1 MSGTQP
7 ITRLL
12 REWRAGNELALE
24 QLTPLIYSELRKLAG
39 GYLRRERPGHTLQPT
54 ALVHEAY
61 LRLVEQHHQN
71 WESRSHF
78 FGVAAHLMRLIL
90 VDWARKSRAGKR
102 GAGVRP
108 VPLEEL
114 TEAEAQRP
122 ERLIALDDALTDL
135 AAFDAR
141 KVQIIERRYF
151 GGMTVQ
157 EVAQSLGISDTTVE
171 RETRNA
177 QLWLFKH
184 MKGGDPA

>member
-1 MSGTQP
+1 MRFLT
-7 ITRLL
+7 
-12 REWRAGNELALE
+12 RAGPEIGVASTKAFTTQLAVLVL
-24 QLTPLIYSELRKLAG
+24 LTMTLAKIRG
-39 GYLRRERPGHTLQPT
+39 RLAAERET

-177 QLWLFKH
+177 QLWLFQH